1 MSGPISYHPEDTE
14 VIFTEHNLDTR
25 TNMGSLLKNASTKS
39 IILAPFNSTVTEL
52 NDAGGEPIP
61 YVWPDEIRKMIVP
74 KRVLKFAPK
83 VKDLD
88 R

>member
-1 MSGPISYHPEDTE
+1 LLAHEDPE
-14 VIFTEHNLDTR
+14 VVFTEHNLDTR

-39 IILAPFNSTVTEL
+39 IILAPFNSTVSEMETFQ
-52 NDAGGEPIP
+52 
-61 YVWPDEIRKMIVP
+61 WPDEIKRMIVP
-74 KRVLKFAPK
+74 KRTLKFAPK